1 MKKFIIL
8 YLIIGFVSISE
19 AAPKKKA
26 AKPSPGATEAPLMN
40 TTTGTG
46 ASTKLEFEDNVVE
59 GMSKSGADLAESM
72 EKSDSADQGHLYK
85 KKADFRPE
93 IRESILEMGYQ
104 P

>member
-1 MKKFIIL
+1 MKTLITVFIL
-8 YLIIGFVSISE
+8 SSLLTNVY

-26 AKPSPGATEAPLMN
+26 ATPDTKSTDAPLMN
-40 TTTGTG
+40 SAGGTG